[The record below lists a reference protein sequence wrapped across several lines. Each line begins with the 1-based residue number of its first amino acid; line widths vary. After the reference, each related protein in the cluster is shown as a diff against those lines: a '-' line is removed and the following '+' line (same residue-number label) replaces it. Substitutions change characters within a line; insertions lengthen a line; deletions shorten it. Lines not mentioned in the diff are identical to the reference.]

1 MPFKKTYIG
10 KGSQLTNIAIIK
22 VTIKMDE
29 AQDHIYERE
38 GVKYLSFE
46 IAKMQQPDKFNR
58 THTAYVSERVEE
70 KVSKKSAK
78 QKI

>member
-1 MPFKKTYIG
+1 MSFKKTYIG

-78 QKI
+78 KKS